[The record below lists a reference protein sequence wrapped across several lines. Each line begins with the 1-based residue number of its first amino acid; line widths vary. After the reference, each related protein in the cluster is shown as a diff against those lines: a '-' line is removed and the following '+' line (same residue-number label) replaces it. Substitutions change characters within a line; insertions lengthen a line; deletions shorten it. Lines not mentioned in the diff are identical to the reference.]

1 MPDRDDVA
9 WFKGNFAGD
18 MTAAIAAT
26 PFSIDM
32 LTAVACQETGEVWAR
47 LRRKGRTV
55 ARILEL
61 CVGDTI
67 DKRSVFPRSRSEL
80 VGAPDGQKMFDI
92 ARAALVDMASEVPG
106 YAAAVRNPD
115 KFCHGYGIFQYDIQF
130 FKGHAEYFLERRYIR
145 FDQALGKCV
154 DELGNALKALGWQGR
169 ASLTDLET
177 AAVAIVYNMGRKNYR
192 PEKGL
197 KQGYFDGKKYYG
209 ENFFDFLRLAHS
221 VATGGGA
228 PALFGPPAK
237 NEAIVAPPSPVAA
250 GGETFEV
257 DTLVDH
263 LRVRST
269 PDIDKSN
276 PRKNVI
282 GQLPDGQLVKA
293 LTGKTVNGFLEIQ
306 TSLNGALIQG
316 FASQS
321 YLKRAAGAE
330 VPQPVA
336 PSPSPPTG
344 GIVAVYCPR
353 PANSVTKRTEPAN
366 ALSLNEPGQPQ
377 RKGSSPD
384 ELRASLAAVID
395 WLGVDDASHKRY
407 QPHGGLTFC
416 NIYAHDYCYLS
427 GVYLPR
433 VFWTAAALEKLARG
447 EAVEPNYGKTI
458 EEVRANDLFR
468 WLRDFGE
475 RFGWRR
481 SSTLTKLQTEVNQG
495 AIGLIVARRRE
506 DGRSGHIVAIVPE
519 TASQAAKRN
528 SAGEVIA
535 PLQSQA
541 GSRNFR
547 YGTGTANWWN
557 AQQFAESAFWLH
569 A

>member
-1 MPDRDDVA
+1 MPDRDDIA
-9 WFKGNFAGD
+9 WFKANFAGD
-18 MTAAIAAT
+18 LIAAITAT

-32 LTAVACQETGEVWAR
+32 LTAIACQETGEVWAR
-47 LRRKGRTV
+47 LRRKGRSV

-67 DKRSVFPRSRSEL
+67 DKRSVFPRSKAEL
-80 VGAPDGQKMFDI
+80 VGAPEGQKMFDI
-92 ARAALVDMASEVPG
+92 ARAALVDMASEIPG
-106 YAAAVRNPD
+106 YSAVVRNPD

-130 FKGHAEYFLERRYIR
+130 FRNDAQYFLERRYIR
-145 FDQALGKCV
+145 FDQSLSKCV
-154 DELGNALKALGWQGR
+154 AELNNALNALGWKGR
-169 ASLTDLET
+169 SSLTDLET
-177 AAVAIVYNMGRKNYR
+177 AAVAIVYNMGKKNYR

-228 PALFGPPAK
+228 PAVFGPPAR
-237 NEAIVAPPSPVAA
+237 NEAIIAPPSPVAA
-250 GGETFEV
+250 GAETFKV
-257 DTLVDH
+257 DTLVDQ

-269 PDIDKSN
+269 PEIDKTK
-276 PRKNVI
+276 PRKNVV
-282 GQLPDGQLVKA
+282 GQLPDGQLVA
-293 LTGKTVNGFLEIQ
+293 AVTGKAVNGFLEIQ
-306 TSLNGALIQG
+306 TSLNGALIKG

-321 YLKRAAGAE
+321 YLKKVGGAE

-353 PANSVTKRTEPAN
+353 PPHSVTRRSEPAN
-366 ALSLNEPGQPQ
+366 ALSLNEAGQPQ
-377 RKGSSPD
+377 RKGNSPD
-384 ELRASLAAVID
+384 ELRASIAAIID
-395 WLGVDDASHKRY
+395 WLAVDNLANKRY
-407 QPHGGLTFC
+407 QPHDGLTFC

-427 GVYLPR
+427 GVYAPR
-433 VFWTAAALEKLARG
+433 VFWTPAALEKLARG
-447 EAVEPNYGKTI
+447 ETVEPSYGKTI
-458 EEVRANDLFR
+458 EEMRANDLFR

-481 SSTLTKLQTEVNQG
+481 TSSLTKLQTEVNQG
-495 AIGLIVARRRE
+495 AIGLVVARRRE
-506 DGRSGHIVAIVPE
+506 DGRSGHIVAVVPE
-519 TASQAAKRN
+519 TASQGAKRN
-528 SAGEVIA
+528 SAGDVTA

-547 YGTGTANWWN
+547 YGTGGPNWWN
-557 AQQFAESAFWLH
+557 GQQFAESAFWLH